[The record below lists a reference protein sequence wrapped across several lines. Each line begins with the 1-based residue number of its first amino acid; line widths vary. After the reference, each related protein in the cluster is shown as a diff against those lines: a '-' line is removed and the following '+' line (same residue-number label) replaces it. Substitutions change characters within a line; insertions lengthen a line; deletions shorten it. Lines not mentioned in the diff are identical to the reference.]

1 VGVAKIVTVAQM
13 REIEMAADRDGW
25 SYAQMM
31 SRAGQAVAGEVLRR
45 LPEPRDATVL
55 ILVGAGNNGG
65 DGLVAGCRLREAG
78 CAVVAFLLQERRSP
92 DEHADRLVQL
102 GGEIVV
108 RGADSALQDLER
120 RAGDADV
127 IVDAVLGTGFHLP
140 LRKEVGEALR
150 RVRGALAGRS
160 PPPLRVAV
168 DCPSGLDCDTGAHAP
183 EALPADATVT
193 LAAAKPGLLRP
204 PGSGLVGEI
213 VIGEIG
219 LRPDMPELSEVQM
232 ELADSKT
239 VRQWLP
245 ARPDDAHKGTFG
257 KVVIAAGSVNYPGS
271 AGLAGQ
277 GAYRVGA
284 GLVCLAVPGGM
295 QSALVPI
302 LPEATWI
309 VLPHE
314 MGVIAEAAAE
324 VLRKESAGANAL
336 LIGPGLGRE
345 EVTRRFLQRLLAPA
359 ETVTRGHIGFLH
371 SAEEAAEVSP
381 LPQLVIDADGLRLVS
396 EVEGWSG
403 RLPRGSILTPHP
415 GEMAALTG
423 LDVETIQG
431 NREGIARERASE
443 WGQVVV
449 LKGART
455 VVAAPDGR
463 CWVVPF
469 ATAALAK
476 AGTGDV
482 LAGAVAGLCAQG
494 IAAPEAAVL
503 GAYLHGRAGMLAA
516 ERAGTTAGVLAGEV
530 ARLLPEA
537 MAELA
542 REPDR

>member
-1 VGVAKIVTVAQM
+1 VAKIVTVAQM
-13 REIEMAADRDGW
+13 REIEKAADRGGW
-25 SYAQMM
+25 SYSQMM
-31 SRAGQAVAGEVLRR
+31 ARAGQAVANEVLRR
-45 LPEPRDATVL
+45 LPEPRGARVL

-65 DGLVAGCRLREAG
+65 DGLVAGCRLQEAG
-78 CAVVAFLLQERRSP
+78 CVVVACLLQERRSP
-92 DEHADRLVQL
+92 DEHAERLVQL

-108 RGADSALQDLER
+108 RAADPALRDLER

-140 LRKEVGEALR
+140 LRKEIGEALR
-150 RVRGALAGRS
+150 RVGGALAGRS
-160 PPPLRVAV
+160 APPLRIAV
-168 DCPSGLDCDTGAHAP
+168 DCPSGLDCDTGVHAP
-183 EALPADATVT
+183 EALSANVTIT

-213 VIGEIG
+213 VVGDIG
-219 LRPDMPELSEVQM
+219 LSPDMPELSEVQM

-257 KVVIAAGSVNYPGS
+257 KIVIAAGSVNYPGS

-295 QSALVPI
+295 QGALVSI

-309 VLPHE
+309 ILPHE
-314 MGVIAEAAAE
+314 MGVIAEAAAD

-345 EVTRRFLQRLLAPA
+345 EVTRRFLQRLLAPS
-359 ETVTRGHIGFLH
+359 ETVARGHIGFLH
-371 SAEEAAEVSP
+371 SAEQAAEVSP
-381 LPQLVIDADGLRLVS
+381 LPQLVLDADGLRLLS
-396 EVEGWSG
+396 EMEGWAE
-403 RLPRGSILTPHP
+403 RLPPGSILTPHP

-423 LDVETIQG
+423 LDVQTIQG
-431 NREGIARERASE
+431 NREGIARERAAE
-443 WGQVVV
+443 WRQVVV

-482 LAGAVAGLCAQG
+482 LAGAIAGLCAQG
-494 IAAPEAAVL
+494 IDASEAAVL
-503 GAYLHGRAGMLAA
+503 AAYLHGRAGMIAA
-516 ERAGTTAGVLAGEV
+516 QQAGTTAGVLAGEV
-530 ARLLPEA
+530 ARLLPA
-537 MAELA
+537 AIAELENA
-542 REPDR
+542 DKE